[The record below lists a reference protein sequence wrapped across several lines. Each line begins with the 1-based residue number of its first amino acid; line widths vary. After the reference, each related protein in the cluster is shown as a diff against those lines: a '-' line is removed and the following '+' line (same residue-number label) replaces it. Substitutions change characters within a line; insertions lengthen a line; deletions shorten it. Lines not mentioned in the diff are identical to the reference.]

1 MFYRFLHDISFELF
15 YWEFY
20 IEIFETK
27 IKHYEI
33 INLNDKE
40 KLIILG
46 HLRLY
51 ISKV

>member
-1 MFYRFLHDISFELF
+1 MFYRFLHDVSFKLF
-15 YWEFY
+15 RREIY

-33 INLNDKE
+33 INLNVRD

>member
-1 MFYRFLHDISFELF
+1 MFYKFFHDISFKLF
-15 YWEFY
+15 IWEIY

-27 IKHYEI
+27 SKHYEI